1 MKEKGGFAFIST
13 VKLHFSLV
21 FWVRNAWKMWF
32 SRYRSKIKHF
42 SLVSNPKYAGK
53 VNFTVSKNKPTHF
66 LHLCGNPSKKIVIYL
81 WFEVIPLLR
90 HIDNST
96 IFSNLKAL
104 CVTQQFI
111 CLAWWNNGKLV
122 NINRFSNFSFS
133 ETRLN
138 EFSSLGIHSVRNNT
152 SEFRNYFHHNY
163 FLLHFSQNSKLTG
176 V

>member
-81 WFEVIPLLR
+81 PNFKISFCCNNLVFQKKSVLAYCVCEADGDRRTMNWFFWHKKSLSAKNLVVNKVDSNWTT
-90 HIDNST
+90 HST
-96 IFSNLKAL
+96 RKFFKRIFS
-104 CVTQQFI
+104 
-111 CLAWWNNGKLV
+111 KL
-122 NINRFSNFSFS
+122 SWS
-133 ETRLN
+133 
-138 EFSSLGIHSVRNNT
+138 
-152 SEFRNYFHHNY
+152 
-163 FLLHFSQNSKLTG
+163 
-176 V
+176 